1 MPYNNIIS
9 RTDVQALIPEDVSN
23 VMLQNLQA
31 ESASLTLST
40 RIPVA
45 TNQTRMP
52 VLSALPTA
60 YFVSGDTGIKQTTE
74 VNWANKYLNIEELA
88 AIVPIP
94 EAVLDDA
101 TFDVWASVRPLLEQ
115 AIARALDAAILFGV
129 NKPASWP
136 TDIVT
141 TAVAAGNMRTRGV
154 ATAAQGGIAE
164 DFNQLFGTVEAD
176 GYAVNGVVAKTLYKA
191 ILRGA
196 RGTDGQMLADISGGT
211 LYGESLKI
219 VAPGLWPT
227 GATPP
232 GLYAEAIVGD
242 WSQSI
247 VGVRKDFT
255 YKVLDQAVLTD
266 ASNVIQYNL
275 AQQDMVALRIVFRV
289 GWATANPINYENAG
303 AEASRY
309 AFGVMRSPAA

>member
-1 MPYNNIIS
+1 MPYNSIIS

-23 VMLQNLQA
+23 VMLQNLQT

-40 RIPVA
+40 NIPVSS
-45 TNQTRMP
+45 NQTRMP

-101 TFDVWASVRPLLEQ
+101 NFDVWGSVRPLLEQ

-141 TAVAAGNMRTRGV
+141 TAVAAGNVYARGTS
-154 ATAAQGGIAE
+154 TAAQGGLAE
-164 DFNQLFGTVEAD
+164 DFNQLFATVEAD
-176 GYAVNGVVAKTLYKA
+176 GYAVDGIIAKTLYKSF
-191 ILRGA
+191 LRGA
-196 RGTDGQMLADISGGT
+196 RATDGQMLADISGGT
-211 LYGESLKI
+211 LYGEQLKI

-227 GATPP
+227 GASA
-232 GLYAEAIVGD
+232 AEAVVGD
-242 WSQSI
+242 WTQSI
-247 VGVRKDFT
+247 VGIRKDFT

-275 AQQDMVALRIVFRV
+275 AQQDMVALRVVFRV
-289 GWATANPINYENAG
+289 GWVTANPINYENAG
-303 AEASRY
+303 AEATRY
-309 AFGVMRSPAA
+309 AFGVMRSPAG